1 VFTFVALDVSLE
13 LVTAVAAPLAR
24 IRSRDADLARQLR
37 RAVQSVA
44 LNIAEGLGRDGGHR
58 RQFFRHAYGSLRE
71 ARTALTVAAAFGYLR
86 TDEAAAADRVADRL
100 GGLIWP
106 FAR

>member
-1 VFTFVALDVSLE
+1 VSTFVALDVSLE

-24 IRSRDADLARQLR
+24 IRNRDADLARQLR

-44 LNIAEGLGRDGGHR
+44 LNIAEGSGRDGGHR
-58 RQFFRHAYGSLRE
+58 RQFFRNAYGSLRE
-71 ARTALTVAAAFGYLR
+71 ARTALTVAGAFGYL
-86 TDEAAAADRVADRL
+86 DAADAAAAQRIADRL